1 MSRKPYIEL
10 PDILELLPPVGER
23 YVETEPVEPE
33 VGGPSGQLYQ
43 SKTQDVSVYTLKSGW
58 YDDSSFSPPRLV
70 LHGEPFEIELDLNDV
85 DFGEQDELKWEI
97 LKDGQV
103 IHSEGGSPD
112 KSFTMSDYIFIE
124 DPQPFEVRAVIEKY
138 IERSGRGGPLYV
150 YGGSENLAEI
160 SFTCIP
166 VSDGD
171 VDEEPFY
178 TPVYEPLVAKI
189 IAVDEDT
196 ITLDTN
202 YESLVQRIQPITEGS
217 RTPDDIFGNWVISS
231 RFGDRK
237 DLNTYLHFGDDK
249 KVLTTN
255 VRYDNKSVPTLPYSV
270 VYKTYEPIPDDIS
283 EKDLVYVVRE
293 VLPPLTETVELVGYA
308 QEDEDFQVL
317 IPKEN
322 LPKDSPV
329 TKRETEF
336 KTYDD
341 LVTTDTRL
349 KDEIEDKF
357 LKETPVEL
365 SIDYS
370 NYENFINFSSAEKR
384 LKNFKYKVQQIE
396 EQKVLSASFVGVTNG
411 QADLK
416 IHHDKIRDIKN
427 NFDGYEKYL
436 YYEESS
442 YVTSS
447 IGEFPNA
454 SWPKTGSGTY
464 ESPYEPVS
472 SSHSDFTDWYGSISS
487 KTGQIY
493 SASFYD
499 SENGNR
505 LVNLLPDHVK
515 SDFSNIQFLDFMD
528 MVGQQFDELWSYI
541 KSVSDISDRRLDLQD
556 GFSKDLVFNLAKS
569 LGWTTQDSKDLLD
582 LSRYGFGRKL
592 SGTSYS
598 LYTSGS
604 LDSPTEADVSKEIT
618 KRLIAS
624 MPFILKSKGTIGS
637 LNAIL
642 NCYGVPSTI
651 LNIREFGGL
660 DVDVKRAPFET
671 KRRFTKALGFRG
683 AQHISASWSDD
694 SNTNRKPET
703 IEFRFRAASG
713 SNQTLVQK
721 DTEWAIRL
729 KDNGASDNLGTVSF
743 ILSGSGGSAEISSS
757 LLPVYDGDYYSV
769 MLKKEKVETELFL
782 HPSFDSTTL
791 FNPPFV
797 TSSAA
802 NAIHGEIE
810 IVSGSGVSRTGTKAL
825 RHINNS
831 NLDDNNTSYTLGFNS
846 GLDSA
851 SVASVSQG
859 ETYIFSAF
867 GKASGSTVDSIGRL
881 RIFELDSNENVVN
894 WNEDV
899 NSSQTSINTFGGIK
913 SSEPIGLI
921 ESEWKNVT
929 VTKTIRFPNTSKLG
943 IRFENMKPESTIYWD
958 DVSLRKAPSNTD
970 TISDSFVYQLFVKKY
985 SDGIDKIVQNSKA
998 VLHITGS
1005 TSSSY
1010 NASWTGSGDLYIGGK
1025 PSDDYGNQLSGSMM
1039 EFRLWNEP
1047 LREEIFNNHVSD
1059 PKSYIGNT
1067 PSSSYESLTV
1077 RYSFDDNSV
1086 LSNGTTI
1093 RDVSSNQTT
1102 TSPGIAMGFGG
1113 LNTFESVV
1121 DQTKT
1126 FIPNYG
1132 PNRRSTDKIRIE
1144 NNYLSGSGANLST
1157 TERYDF
1163 SSNDFSPIDSPKIG
1177 IYFSP
1182 TDVIND
1188 DIISSFANLDFNDLL
1203 GDPRD
1208 NFKLQYRDLKESSD
1222 KYFKKYSG
1230 NNDFWDYMHLIKYY
1244 DQSIFKQFKKVL
1256 PMRAKSQVG
1265 TIIEPNIFERSKNPI
1280 QRNNPSFE
1288 QINYNSK
1295 INLTNFHY
1303 NTDTD
1308 GVYQEASHS
1317 ILKIETEYPN
1327 YEGEIDKSV
1336 RSFELPS
1343 LYRFAVNDNYDDKNV
1358 YVSGSATHGGPNYVF
1373 QEATGAMVMNQ
1384 RLSENNQEY
1393 KFAYSSEDNY
1403 NKSSK
1408 YSINPFENFYSSR
1421 SLHQSDLDTG
1431 YQDSTAF
1438 NRMFYEGVKNTSQT
1452 TIDGDL
1458 PFIVT
1463 QTAGTVAVPTTKGI
1477 SNLSVNQAGSVKKI
1491 IPTLDSPPEPPASNN
1506 SGNNNQGA

>member
-1 MSRKPYIEL
+1 MARKPYVEL
-10 PDILELLPPVGER
+10 PDILKLLPSLEA
-23 YVETEPVEPE
+23 VETEPD
-33 VGGPSGQLYQ
+33 VGGPSGQL
-43 SKTQDVSVYTLKSGW
+43 TQIENQNINSYILRDGW
-58 YDDSSFSPPRLV
+58 YDDSSFSPSRIV
-70 LHGEPFEIELDLNDV
+70 LYNEPFTIELSDSVGEDDEIEWEILQDGQRIVKELGDLSKTFIISDYVNISQVQPFEIRAIVTEEIERDSGTYYLEDIKPELA
-85 DFGEQDELKWEI
+85 FTSIPISGDEE
-97 LKDGQV
+97 GQV
-103 IHSEGGSPD
+103 V
-112 KSFTMSDYIFIE
+112 F
-124 DPQPFEVRAVIEKY
+124 
-138 IERSGRGGPLYV
+138 
-150 YGGSENLAEI
+150 
-160 SFTCIP
+160 
-166 VSDGD
+166 
-171 VDEEPFY
+171 
-178 TPVYEPLVAKI
+178 TPVYEPFVAKI
-189 IAVDEDT
+189 TSVDGDT
-196 ITLDTN
+196 IGIDSS
-202 YESLVQRIQPITEGS
+202 YQSIVQRIQPITEGS
-217 RTPDDIFGNWVISS
+217 KLPNEQYTNWVISNK
-231 RFGDRK
+231 FGDRK

-255 VRYDNKSVPTLPYSV
+255 VKYDNNAVPTLPYSI
-270 VYKTYEPIPDDIS
+270 VYKTYEPIPDDIT

-317 IPKEN
+317 IPKDN
-322 LPKDSPV
+322 LPQDSPI
-329 TKRETEF
+329 TKRQTEF

-341 LVTTDTRL
+341 LVTTDSRL

-365 SIDYS
+365 SVDYS

-384 LKNFKYKVQQIE
+384 LKNFKYKIQQIE

-436 YYEESS
+436 YYEQSS

-464 ESPYEPVS
+464 ENPYEPVS
-472 SSHSDFTDWYGSISS
+472 SSHSDFTDWYGSVSS

-499 SENGNR
+499 NENGNR

-515 SDFSNIQFLDFMD
+515 SDFNNIQFLDFMD

-541 KSVSDISDRRLDLQD
+541 KSISDIADRRLDLTD
-556 GFSKDLVFNLAKS
+556 GFSKDLVFSLAKS
-569 LGWTTQDSKDLLD
+569 LGWSTQDGKDLLD

-637 LNAIL
+637 LKAIL

-651 LNIREFGGL
+651 LKVREFGGL

-671 KRRFTKALGFRG
+671 KRRFTRALGFRG

-694 SNTNRKPET
+694 SNTSRKPET
-703 IEFRFRAASG
+703 VEFRFRAASG

-721 DTEWAIRL
+721 GTEWAIGL
-729 KDNGASDNLGTVSF
+729 KDNGSSDNLGTVSF
-743 ILSGSGGSAEISSS
+743 TLSGSGGTAVVSSS
-757 LLPVYDGDYYSV
+757 LLPIYDGDYYSV

-782 HPSFDSTTL
+782 HPSFETSSL
-791 FNPPFV
+791 FNPPFI
-797 TSSAA
+797 TGSSASA
-802 NAIHGEIE
+802 VYGEIE
-810 IVSGSGVSRTGTKAL
+810 IVSGSNVSRTGTKAL

-831 NLDDNNTSYTLGFNS
+831 NLDDNNVSYTLGFNS
-846 GLDSA
+846 GSQPA
-851 SVASVSQG
+851 SVVSVSEG

-867 GKASGSTVDSIGRL
+867 AKASGSTVDSIGRL
-881 RIFELDSNENVVN
+881 RVFELDSNENVVN

-899 NSSQTSINTFGGIK
+899 NSNQTSINTFGGIK
-913 SSEPIGLI
+913 SSDAVGLV
-921 ESEWKNVT
+921 EDEWKNVT

-958 DVSLRKAPSNTD
+958 DVSLRKAPTNTD
-970 TISDSFVYQLFVKKY
+970 TIGDSFNYQLFVKKY
-985 SDGIDKIVQNSKA
+985 SDGIDRIVQDSNT

-1010 NASWTGSGDLYIGGK
+1010 NASWTGSEILYIGGK
-1025 PSDDYGNQLSGSMM
+1025 PSDDFGAQLSGSMM
-1039 EFRLWNEP
+1039 EFRMWNEP
-1047 LREEIFNNHVSD
+1047 LKEQFFNNHVSD
-1059 PKSYIGNT
+1059 PKSYIGNS

-1077 RYSFDDNSV
+1077 RYSFDDNSA
-1086 LSNGTTI
+1086 LSDGTTI

-1102 TSPGIAMGFGG
+1102 TSPGYAMGFGG

-1144 NNYLSGSGANLST
+1144 NNFLSGSGASLST
-1157 TERYDF
+1157 TEKFDF
-1163 SSNDFSPIDSPKIG
+1163 SSNDFSPVDSPKVG

-1182 TDVIND
+1182 TDVVND

-1208 NFKLQYRDLKESSD
+1208 NFKLQYRDLKESAD
-1222 KYFKKYSG
+1222 KYFKKYTG

-1244 DQSIFKQFKKVL
+1244 DQSIFKQFRKVL
-1256 PMRAKSQVG
+1256 PMRAKAQVG

-1280 QRNNPSFE
+1280 QRNHPSFT
-1288 QINYNSK
+1288 QIDYDSEINVTNFNYNSDK
-1295 INLTNFHY
+1295 
-1303 NTDTD
+1303 D

-1327 YEGEIDKSV
+1327 YEGNIDSSDTFRK
-1336 RSFELPS
+1336 PS
-1343 LYRFAVNDNYDDKNV
+1343 LYNFTTNDNFDDRNL
-1358 YVSGSATHGGPNYVF
+1358 YISGSVTYGGPDSIYS
-1373 QEATGAMVMNQ
+1373 EATGAMITNQ
-1384 RLSENNQEY
+1384 RISENNKEY
-1393 KFAYSSEDNY
+1393 KFFYNSEDNY
-1403 NKSSK
+1403 NNSSR
-1408 YSINPFENFYSSR
+1408 YSIDSFENLYNSR
-1421 SLHQSDLDTG
+1421 SLHETDLDTS
-1431 YQDSTAF
+1431 YQDTAAF
-1438 NRMFYEGVKNTSQT
+1438 KRMFYEGVKNTSET

-1463 QTAGTVAVPTTKGI
+1463 QTAATVAVPTTKGI
-1477 SNLSVNQAGSVKKI
+1477 SKLSVDQKGKSKKI
-1491 IPTLDSPPEPPASNN
+1491 KPRR
-1506 SGNNNQGA
+1506 GKR

>member
-1 MSRKPYIEL
+1 MARKPYVEL
-10 PDILELLPPVGER
+10 PDILKLLPSLEA
-23 YVETEPVEPE
+23 VETEPD
-33 VGGPSGQLYQ
+33 VGGPSGQL
-43 SKTQDVSVYTLKSGW
+43 TQIENQNINSYILRDGW
-58 YDDSSFSPPRLV
+58 YDDSSFSPSRIV
-70 LHGEPFEIELDLNDV
+70 LYNEPFTIELSDSVGEDDEIEWEILQDGQRIVKELGDLSKTFIISDYVNISQVQPFEIRAIVTEEIERDSGTYYLEDIKPELA
-85 DFGEQDELKWEI
+85 FTSIPISGDEE
-97 LKDGQV
+97 GQV
-103 IHSEGGSPD
+103 V
-112 KSFTMSDYIFIE
+112 F
-124 DPQPFEVRAVIEKY
+124 
-138 IERSGRGGPLYV
+138 
-150 YGGSENLAEI
+150 
-160 SFTCIP
+160 
-166 VSDGD
+166 
-171 VDEEPFY
+171 
-178 TPVYEPLVAKI
+178 TPVYEPFVAKI
-189 IAVDEDT
+189 TSVDGDT
-196 ITLDTN
+196 IGIDSS
-202 YESLVQRIQPITEGS
+202 YQSIVQRIQPITEGS
-217 RTPDDIFGNWVISS
+217 KLPNEQYTNWVISNK
-231 RFGDRK
+231 FGDRK

-255 VRYDNKSVPTLPYSV
+255 VKYDNNAVPTLPYSI
-270 VYKTYEPIPDDIS
+270 VYKTYEPIPDDIT

-317 IPKEN
+317 IPKDN
-322 LPKDSPV
+322 LPQDSPI
-329 TKRETEF
+329 TKRQTEF

-341 LVTTDTRL
+341 LVTTDSRL

-365 SIDYS
+365 SVDYS

-384 LKNFKYKVQQIE
+384 LKNFKYKIQQIE

-436 YYEESS
+436 YYEQSS

-464 ESPYEPVS
+464 ENPYEPVS
-472 SSHSDFTDWYGSISS
+472 SSHSDFTDWYGSVSS

-499 SENGNR
+499 NENGNR

-515 SDFSNIQFLDFMD
+515 SDFNNIQFLDFMD

-541 KSVSDISDRRLDLQD
+541 KSISDIADRRLDLTD
-556 GFSKDLVFNLAKS
+556 GFSKDLVFSLAKS
-569 LGWTTQDSKDLLD
+569 LGWSTQDGKDLLD

-637 LNAIL
+637 LKAIL

-651 LNIREFGGL
+651 LKVREFGGL

-671 KRRFTKALGFRG
+671 KRRFTRALGFRG

-694 SNTNRKPET
+694 SNTSRKPET
-703 IEFRFRAASG
+703 VEFRFRAASG

-721 DTEWAIRL
+721 GTEWAIGL
-729 KDNGASDNLGTVSF
+729 KDNGSSDNLGTVSF
-743 ILSGSGGSAEISSS
+743 TLSGSGGTAVVSSS
-757 LLPVYDGDYYSV
+757 LLPIYDGDYYSV

-782 HPSFDSTTL
+782 HPSFETSSL
-791 FNPPFV
+791 FNPPFI
-797 TSSAA
+797 TGSSASA
-802 NAIHGEIE
+802 VYGEIE
-810 IVSGSGVSRTGTKAL
+810 IVSGSNVSRTGTKAL

-831 NLDDNNTSYTLGFNS
+831 NLDDNNVSYTLGFNS
-846 GLDSA
+846 GSQPA
-851 SVASVSQG
+851 SVVSVSEG

-867 GKASGSTVDSIGRL
+867 AKASGSTVDSIGRL
-881 RIFELDSNENVVN
+881 RVFELDSNENVVN

-899 NSSQTSINTFGGIK
+899 NSNQTSINTFGGIK
-913 SSEPIGLI
+913 SSDAVGLV
-921 ESEWKNVT
+921 EDEWKNVT

-958 DVSLRKAPSNTD
+958 DVSLRKAPTNTD
-970 TISDSFVYQLFVKKY
+970 TIGDSFNYQLFVKKY
-985 SDGIDKIVQNSKA
+985 SDGIDRIVQDSNT

-1010 NASWTGSGDLYIGGK
+1010 NASWTGSGILYIGGK
-1025 PSDDYGNQLSGSMM
+1025 PSDDFGAQLSGSMM
-1039 EFRLWNEP
+1039 EFRMWNEP
-1047 LREEIFNNHVSD
+1047 LKEQFFNNHVSD
-1059 PKSYIGNT
+1059 PKSYIGNS

-1086 LSNGTTI
+1086 LSDGTTI

-1102 TSPGIAMGFGG
+1102 TSPGYAMGFGG

-1144 NNYLSGSGANLST
+1144 NNFLSGSGASLST
-1157 TERYDF
+1157 TEKFDF
-1163 SSNDFSPIDSPKIG
+1163 SSNDFSPVDSPKVG

-1182 TDVIND
+1182 TDVVND

-1208 NFKLQYRDLKESSD
+1208 NFKLQYRDLKESAD
-1222 KYFKKYSG
+1222 KYFKKYTG

-1244 DQSIFKQFKKVL
+1244 DQSIFKQFRKVL
-1256 PMRAKSQVG
+1256 PMRAKAQVG

-1280 QRNNPSFE
+1280 QRNHPSFT
-1288 QINYNSK
+1288 QIDYDSEINVTNFNYNSDK
-1295 INLTNFHY
+1295 
-1303 NTDTD
+1303 D

-1327 YEGEIDKSV
+1327 YEGNIDSSDTFRK
-1336 RSFELPS
+1336 PS
-1343 LYRFAVNDNYDDKNV
+1343 LYNFTTNDNFDDRNL
-1358 YVSGSATHGGPNYVF
+1358 YISGSVTYGGPDSIYS
-1373 QEATGAMVMNQ
+1373 EATGAMITNQ
-1384 RLSENNQEY
+1384 RISENNKEY
-1393 KFAYSSEDNY
+1393 KFFYNSEDNY
-1403 NKSSK
+1403 NNSSR
-1408 YSINPFENFYSSR
+1408 YSIDSFENLYNSR
-1421 SLHQSDLDTG
+1421 SLHETDLDTS
-1431 YQDSTAF
+1431 YQDTTAF
-1438 NRMFYEGVKNTSQT
+1438 KRMFYEGVKNTSET

-1463 QTAGTVAVPTTKGI
+1463 QTAATVAVPTTKGI
-1477 SNLSVNQAGSVKKI
+1477 SKLSVDQKGKSKKI
-1491 IPTLDSPPEPPASNN
+1491 KPRR
-1506 SGNNNQGA
+1506 GKR